1 MMGMSD
7 YEKRRLENMQRNHAI
22 MVELGLE
29 KKKKK
34 RDEDKVSKKRKKRK
48 KTTKNVAAA
57 RSKRTLRSRTTGSKG
72 TNVLQMLVDTSS
84 PKTKKKKK
92 IVKRNPPISLAPPV
106 GPLKTLKL
114 EAPRATWRKGTS
126 TKGWTLL
133 DGVDPDE
140 CQMYL
145 AGINANGDGWSG
157 VKPQRDSRGVLFF
170 SDHPDFRPNLSPK
183 EVLHAGSFGGGY
195 FRSIKSKV
203 TNVTYENVHEELPEN
218 WVRGLDLNKMVCS
231 DTYQINVNTY
241 KADCGAKMQ
250 PKKDDPFGLNYWE
263 MKHWINEQDP
273 YGWFHWYCRFFQGR
287 RSEDDA
293 RQISRWCKC
302 TGPRGRWKRNLIAK
316 VLKKGTTFD
325 DFSVSPVVRQTLQH
339 WAYRLS
345 KHDFDQDVPIV
356 RERGASYFPKSQ
368 LGLLKKK

>member
-1 MMGMSD
+1 MEMSD
-7 YEKRRLENMQRNHAI
+7 YEKRRLENMRRNHAV

-29 KKKKK
+29 KEEEKKKG
-34 RDEDKVSKKRKKRK
+34 SKKRKKRT
-48 KTTKNVAAA
+48 KTTKNVR
-57 RSKRTLRSRTTGSKG
+57 RSVRNKKTRPG
-72 TNVLQMLVDTSS
+72 NVLHQLVALS
-84 PKTKKKKK
+84 PPKKKKK
-92 IVKRNPPISLAPPV
+92 KVKRNPPISLAPPV

-114 EAPRATWRKGTS
+114 EAPRATSRKKGAS

-140 CQMYL
+140 SEMYL

-170 SDHPDFRPNLSPK
+170 SDHPDFRPNLTPA
-183 EVLHAGSFGGGY
+183 EILHAGSFGGGY
-195 FRSIKSKV
+195 FRSIDSKV
-203 TNVTYENVHEELPEN
+203 TNVTYENVHEELPEE
-218 WVRGLDLNKMVCS
+218 WLRGLDLKKMVTS
-231 DTYQINVNTY
+231 DEYQVSVNKY

-287 RSEDDA
+287 RSADDA

-325 DFSVSPVVRQTLQH
+325 DYTVSPVVRQTLQH